1 MKKAAIRIRT
11 AAFTQIVNLYEPF
24 CKDPEFCSGNVIYRT
39 FTILRNSQGASTKNL
54 FQLLTHA
61 LLDARN
67 RRHIRN
73 VAERNIIAVANS
85 LSFIIKGMRAGIDLE
100 HHDIGVPESAGH
112 QVPSISLRPKTHR
125 DALPETFS
133 SDFHCRRR

>member
-61 LLDARN
+61 LLDAGN
-67 RRHIRN
+67 RRHIRD
-73 VAERNIIAVANS
+73 VAERNVIAVANG
-85 LSFIIKGMRAGIDLE
+85 LSFII
-100 HHDIGVPESAGH
+100 
-112 QVPSISLRPKTHR
+112 
-125 DALPETFS
+125 
-133 SDFHCRRR
+133 